1 LNKKVTLTVFI
12 LFLLIYIMPLNIRPL
27 VIPDET
33 RYAEIGREM
42 VETGDWIAPR
52 LDGLRYFEKPVL
64 GHWLNALSIK
74 ILGENAFAVRL
85 PSALAAGLSAMILF
99 FLVRRF
105 ACDVLTALL
114 AASLFLICFEV
125 AIVGTFCVLDTIFS
139 MFITASI
146 VASFLAFI
154 EAGKLK
160 KILFLISSG
169 VACGLAFLTK
179 GFLAFV
185 IPAIVIFPYA
195 VWQHKFKVLLRIVW
209 LPIITALFTALPWSI
224 MIYLK
229 EPDFWHYFFWV
240 EHVNRFL
247 SPVGGQ
253 HPKPFWFY
261 IPVILIGMLP
271 WTPDIIKVIHKDRRM
286 LLSNPLMSFCICWF
300 LFPFLFFSVCS
311 GKLVTYIL
319 PCIPPVIVLFMICL
333 QQEQNSEASKKRDP
347 SYKVGAVLISA
358 AIIGL
363 IFTQIAIPE
372 IRIYRHGETWKLIF
386 LIAGLCAYAAFLIKA
401 DKSKSPINKLR
412 FSCLAPLLLMFSA
425 QFIIPSQ
432 FIEQKAPIN
441 FLEQFKGRISPNTI
455 LISDNY
461 LIPAVCWSYKRNDV
475 FLFDRTGEFTYGIEY
490 DDSSKK
496 RFLDIAGIKELVS
509 GDSNTDRVIL
519 ITSIKKYAENKDQ
532 LPKPTIENLDRGF
545 VFIEY
550 DENK

>member
-1 LNKKVTLTVFI
+1 LNKKVTLIVFI
-12 LFLLIYIMPLNIRPL
+12 LFLLIYIVPLNVRPL

-42 VETGDWIAPR
+42 VETGNWIAPR
-52 LDGLRYFEKPVL
+52 LDGMRYFEKPVL
-64 GHWLNALSIK
+64 GHWLNALSIRM
-74 ILGENAFAVRL
+74 LGENAFAVRL
-85 PSALAAGLSAMILF
+85 PSALAAGLSAIMLF
-99 FLVRRF
+99 FLVRRYLSN
-105 ACDVLTALL
+105 VSIALL

-125 AIVGTFCVLDTIFS
+125 SIVGTFCVLDTIFS

-146 VASFLAFI
+146 VAFFFAFM
-154 EAGKLK
+154 EEGRLK
-160 KILFLISSG
+160 RNLFLISAG
-169 VACGLAFLTK
+169 IACGLAFLTK

-195 VWQHKFKVLLRIVW
+195 IWQHKFKALLCVVW
-209 LPIITALFTALPWSI
+209 LPIITAVFTALPWSI

-240 EHVNRFL
+240 EHIDRFI
-247 SPVGGQ
+247 SPGGGQ
-253 HPKPFWFY
+253 HPKPFWFF
-261 IPVILIGMLP
+261 IPVILVGMLP
-271 WTPDIIKVIHKDRRM
+271 WTLDIIKAIYRQRRI

-319 PCIPPVIVLFMICL
+319 PCIPPVIVLFAICL
-333 QQEQNSEASKKRDP
+333 QQEQNSEASQKRDP
-347 SYKVGAVLISA
+347 SHKVGAILILA

-363 IFTQIAIPE
+363 IFTQTAIPE
-372 IRIYRHGETWKLIF
+372 IRIYRQKETWKLIF

-401 DKSKSPINKLR
+401 DKSKSQIEKLH

-441 FLEQFKGRISPNTI
+441 FLEQFKSRINPNTI

-461 LIPAVCWSYKRNDV
+461 LIPAVCWCYKRNDV

-496 RFLDIAGIKELVS
+496 RFLEIAGIKELIS
-509 GDSNTDRVIL
+509 GDSNKERVIL
-519 ITSIKKYAENKDQ
+519 ITSTKRYMENKDQ
-532 LPKPTIENLDRGF
+532 LPKPAIENLDRGF